1 MKLKPHHV
9 GIVVSN
15 LERSTEFYRTLGFET
30 VSEIPWDD
38 GSRAIRFVRS
48 GELELELFWYAETPP
63 APVAPAGGKQLGFR
77 HLAFLVEDIDAVVT
91 SLKSAGVVPTD
102 LEVRDVPIGFR
113 IAFFND
119 PDGLEIELTQ
129 RV

>member
-1 MKLKPHHV
+1 MSIKPHHV
-9 GIVVSN
+9 GLVVSD
-15 LERSTEFYRTLGFET
+15 LERSTAFYAALGFEI
-30 VSEIPWDD
+30 VSELPFDPTV
-38 GSRAIRFVRS
+38 RAIRFLRC

-63 APVAPAGGKQLGFR
+63 APAVPAGKQLGFR
-77 HLAFLVEDIDAVVT
+77 HLAFLVDDIDVT
-91 SLKSAGVVPTD
+91 VAELKAAGVMPQSV
-102 LEVRDVPIGFR
+102 EVRDIPQGFR